1 MQAASPLTAWLRGYG
16 RGMDLR
22 AWIQDAHHDLR
33 PRLVDA
39 VLHRVPRD
47 EWAVQADGGGS
58 SITWL
63 VLHLTRHHDLA
74 LQTAVRNRTPRFAA
88 HAEALGLT
96 AVRAGAALASAGLT
110 EREDREVSLAVQPD
124 ALVAYLDDVL
134 EATARWL
141 HRLSGM
147 ALDTTPDTERRLTE
161 LAGLD
166 PDEVGWLIR
175 MWHGRTVSW
184 LVQGPM
190 LGHVSAHTGEA
201 VSVRNRLGH
210 SPF

>member
-1 MQAASPLTAWLRGYG
+1 
-16 RGMDLR
+16 MDLR

-39 VLHRVPRD
+39 VLERVPTS
-47 EWAVQADGGGS
+47 EWSVQADGGGS

-74 LQTAVRNRTPRFAA
+74 LQTAVRDRTPRFAE
-88 HAEALGLT
+88 HADALGLG
-96 AVRAGAALASAGLT
+96 AVATGARLAGAGLT
-110 EREDREVSLAVQPD
+110 EREDRDITLAVQPD
-124 ALVAYLDDVL
+124 ALVTYLDDVL
-134 EATARWL
+134 DTTARWL

-147 ALDTTPDTERRLTE
+147 ALDTVPDTERRLTE
-161 LAGLD
+161 LAGID
-166 PDEVGWLIR
+166 PDEYGWLIR
-175 MWHGRTVSW
+175 MWSGRSVSW
-184 LVQGPM
+184 FVQWPM
-190 LGHVSAHTGEA
+190 LGHVNAHTGEA